1 MEICAYC
8 GEEIVDKGLEMDD
21 LVFCSQEC
29 LEAYSEEILGY
40 PEEDEIDI

>member
-8 GEEIVDKGLEMDD
+8 GDEILGKGLEMDE

-29 LEAYSEEILGY
+29 LEAYSEEVSEY
-40 PEEDEIDI
+40 FEEDEIDI